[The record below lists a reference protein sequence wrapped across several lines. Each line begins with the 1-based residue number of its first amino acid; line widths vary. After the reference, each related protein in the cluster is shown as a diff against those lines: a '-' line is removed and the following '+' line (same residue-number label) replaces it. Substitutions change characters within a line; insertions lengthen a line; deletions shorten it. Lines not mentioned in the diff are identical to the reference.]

1 MTVYQQRTACPKIR
15 ASFPVILSSSPH
27 IIKGIKSRRMRWA
40 KHVARIGKI
49 LDEIL
54 KMGDNLGDIDFGGGI
69 NIEMDIE

>member
-1 MTVYQQRTACPKIR
+1 
-15 ASFPVILSSSPH
+15 
-27 IIKGIKSRRMRWA
+27 MRWA